1 MEASEAALVVQSAV
15 TRPVERWKWKEPSP
29 RTSMICK
36 LGLANLARSLRR
48 LWTGLCKP
56 RSEYPL
62 ADPHY
67 DYRIALPL
75 SKPVV
80 QNGLVLHRVKLG
92 DPAETHYLRSTIG
105 LVRQKLIQFFQ

>member
-1 MEASEAALVVQSAV
+1 MEVEGAVSEDINDLQ
-15 TRPVERWKWKEPSP
+15 TW
-29 RTSMICK
+29 TC
-36 LGLANLARSLRR
+36 NLARSL
-48 LWTGLCKP
+48 WTGLCEP

-75 SKPVV
+75 SEPVV

-105 LVRQKLIQFFQ
+105 LVRQKLVQFF

>member
-1 MEASEAALVVQSAV
+1 MEVEGAV
-15 TRPVERWKWKEPSP
+15 SQDINDLQTW
-29 RTSMICK
+29 TC
-36 LGLANLARSLRR
+36 NLARSLRR

-80 QNGLVLHRVKLG
+80 QNRLVLHRVKLG